1 MIDLIQFHRNHNNDW
16 NKGWD
21 GVKRE
26 NLFLLL
32 EWIKKGEV
40 DAVLSKTITQKEA
53 RSIGKEGFLLIPARI
68 CTPTSTRRI
77 FKIKKIGK

>member
-1 MIDLIQFHRNHNNDW
+1 MLGLIQFHRRNRNNDW

-21 GVKRE
+21 GIKRE

-53 RSIGKEGFLLIPARI
+53 RSIGKEGFLLYP
-68 CTPTSTRRI
+68 CSHYTPTRQI
-77 FKIKKIGK
+77 FKIEKIGK